1 MLGTTW
7 SASKQAGR
15 QATWQAA
22 AGTEVQKGVA
32 LSRMRDERKR
42 ERERETRKGDGRGT
56 ALAVCMV
63 LGLAVAA
70 MRVVSE

>member
-32 LSRMRDERKR
+32 LSRVRDERAG
-42 ERERETRKGDGRGT
+42 EDGRETDGGT

>member
-32 LSRMRDERKR
+32 LSRVRDEK
-42 ERERETRKGDGRGT
+42 ERERGKRWERDGRGT

>member
-32 LSRMRDERKR
+32 LSRVRD
-42 ERERETRKGDGRGT
+42 ERERETMGGRRTGDGFG
-56 ALAVCMV
+56 
-63 LGLAVAA
+63 
-70 MRVVSE
+70 RVHGIGVGGRSHEGGK

>member
-22 AGTEVQKGVA
+22 AAGTEVQKGVA
-32 LSRMRDERKR
+32 LSRVRDERESGRRRKR
-42 ERERETRKGDGRGT
+42 EREEDGFG
-56 ALAVCMV
+56 
-63 LGLAVAA
+63 
-70 MRVVSE
+70 RVHGIGVGGRSHEGGK